1 MSSFTTAHLCKSF
14 SFINS
19 SQRLNFNHFQKQP
32 PEMFHKAIVKHFV
45 IFTGKHPWWG
55 LFFNKVEGHQTCGI
69 ITKRL
74 QYRYFLVNFG
84 KFIKAPILKNINEQL
99 HFWKVFCE
107 NIFSDQ
113 PEELLMNC
121 CIKEWFAQISQD
133 WTKMFPIT
141 KYKVRTEKTEF
152 L

>member
-32 PEMFHKAIVKHFV
+32 QEMFHKAIVKHFV

-133 WTKMFPIT
+133 WTKMFPII
-141 KYKVRTEKTEF
+141 KYKVRTEKIEF